1 MSDKGSNIKS
11 RLPSRHVSVGPK
23 SAPHR
28 SMYYAMG
35 MTEEQ
40 IYQPFVGVATTWNES
55 APCNI
60 TLGRQAQAVKKGVK
74 EVNGTPREFTTITV
88 TDGIAMGHEA
98 MKASLVSREVI
109 ADSVELS
116 VRGHCYDGIVGLAG
130 CDKSLPGLMMAMVR
144 LNIPSVFIYGGSIL
158 PGNYKGKDLTII
170 DVFEAVGKHASGE
183 IDEKELKNIEKEIIK
198 LEDKKNT
205 YNEKLKS
212 ILGKLNNKA
221 FIEKAPDNVIE
232 NFRIQE
238 QDMKSSIEKINEIIN
253 TIY

>member
-74 EVNGTPREFTTITV
+74 QVNGTPREFTTITV

-98 MKASLVSREVI
+98 MKASLAIAGKCKAALVEPPVAATTTAAFFKDSSVTMSR
-109 ADSVELS
+109 
-116 VRGHCYDGIVGLAG
+116 GL
-130 CDKSLPGLMMAMVR
+130 
-144 LNIPSVFIYGGSIL
+144 IFFSI
-158 PGNYKGKDLTII
+158 
-170 DVFEAVGKHASGE
+170 
-183 IDEKELKNIEKEIIK
+183 
-198 LEDKKNT
+198 
-205 YNEKLKS
+205 KS
-212 ILGKLNNKA
+212 ITALPLSN
-221 FIEKAPDNVIE
+221 P
-232 NFRIQE
+232 
-238 QDMKSSIEKINEIIN
+238 
-253 TIY
+253 